1 MKTFTRIAAQGE
13 ITLIRIGD
21 VTGTAPEGYTPLAT
35 EGGNLVI
42 GHSETGHH
50 HVMEP
55 TTAKAFVA
63 DKAPEGLRILRL
75 IVEQPT
81 VLEHLRG
88 HDTHEPLMV
97 PPGEYDVRIAREHD
111 PYANIARR
119 VAD

>member
-1 MKTFTRIAAQGE
+1 MKTFNRIAAQGE
-13 ITLIRIGD
+13 ITLIRVGD
-21 VTGTAPEGYTPLAT
+21 VTGAAPKGYAPLAT
-35 EGGNLVI
+35 ENGKLVI

-63 DKAPEGLRILRL
+63 DKAPEGMRILRL

-111 PYANIARR
+111 PYAQIARR